1 MNGIAHV
8 SLGVNDVSRAKQ
20 FYDPLMALIGLELR
34 QADAESADYGVDSL
48 AFSIE
53 TPVDG
58 QPATPGNGVHIA
70 FEAPDRA
77 CVRRFHE
84 MALRLGGED
93 AGAPGLRPEYSPN
106 YYGAFVRDPDGNKIE
121 VVCESAE

>member
-1 MNGIAHV
+1 MVLIV
-8 SLGVNDVSRAKQ
+8 W
-20 FYDPLMALIGLELR
+20 PLA
-34 QADAESADYGVDSL
+34 S
-48 AFSIE
+48 E

-84 MALRLGGED
+84 MALGLGVED
-93 AGAPGLRPEYSPN
+93 AAAP
-106 YYGAFVRDPDGNKIE
+106 RDCGWSTAPITTVLLFEILMANKIE